1 MDTFIPHHV
10 IEGDGPPLV
19 LIHGVGGALD
29 SWDFVVGQLRAHYR
43 LIRYDLRGHGAS
55 AKLRGPYTLQDFVD
69 DHVALL
75 DHLGLDAPDVAGF
88 SLGGL
93 IAQGL
98 ALAHPYR
105 VGRLALISAIGGR
118 MPEESAKARARAD
131 TLATGGASQHLDAA
145 VDRWFTAAFQ
155 AAHPEIIAKRKI
167 ASLQNDPH
175 CYAAAYRVLAD
186 YDLIDDLHRIS
197 HPALLMT
204 GELDTGSTPRMSM
217 SMAERM
223 PRAQFKLLPGLKHS
237 VLLEA
242 PALVA
247 GHLHD
252 FFKDKNQ

>member
-1 MDTFIPHHV
+1 MQQ
-10 IEGDGPPLV
+10 LV
-19 LIHGVGGALD
+19 RMV
-29 SWDFVVGQLRAHYR
+29 LR
-43 LIRYDLRGHGAS
+43 
-55 AKLRGPYTLQDFVD
+55 KL
-69 DHVALL
+69 
-75 DHLGLDAPDVAGF
+75 
-88 SLGGL
+88 
-93 IAQGL
+93 
-98 ALAHPYR
+98 
-105 VGRLALISAIGGR
+105 
-118 MPEESAKARARAD
+118 
-131 TLATGGASQHLDAA
+131 
-145 VDRWFTAAFQ
+145 
-155 AAHPEIIAKRKI
+155 

-223 PRAQFKLLPGLKHS
+223 PRARFLLLPGLKHS